1 MAKWVKELVLPPQW
15 LRFEPW
21 PGNLRMSLAWP
32 QTKPVK
38 IWNLKIKRIKQ
49 RC

>member
-21 PGNLRMSLAWP
+21 PGNLRMSLAWSN
-32 QTKPVK
+32 K
-38 IWNLKIKRIKQ
+38 IWNLQIKRIKQ